1 MLIENE
7 KRVGERGAAEV
18 TVGRRGGGSM
28 AASLRLRGAASGLRY
43 WSRRQPPAVASL
55 AAGKD
60 LAPSSPVPPP
70 VARFS
75 LPDRKRFF
83 SPEALRVD
91 RGLKPNILA
100 GSKA

>member
-1 MLIENE
+1 
-7 KRVGERGAAEV
+7 
-18 TVGRRGGGSM
+18 M
-28 AASLRLRGAASGLRY
+28 AASLWLRGAASGLRY

-60 LAPSSPVPPP
+60 LAPSSPRPSSGRPLL
-70 VARFS
+70 ARS
-75 LPDRKRFF
+75 SEEVF
-83 SPEALRVD
+83 SPEALRLD